1 MLQHSTCFACVK
13 LAETRKSLARV
24 RKGERERGR
33 ESYSYWYLFSIYA
46 MFQLKFVKHNFVNCL
61 KCLMS
66 F

>member
-1 MLQHSTCFACVK
+1 MLHYSTCFACLK

-24 RKGERERGR
+24 RKGERGR
-33 ESYSYWYLFSIYA
+33 ETYAYWYLFSIYA
-46 MFQLKFVKHNFVNCL
+46 MFQLKLVKHNFVNCL